1 MKRRVL
7 ALVVAAGVAMAVGGC
22 GSEQAIGETASAAL
36 TPQVQAVRTAAEKG
50 NRDEALTKLAGLR
63 HTVAQLR
70 TTGDMSDQ
78 GAATVLEAAADVER
92 QLALLPGPA
101 PSGGNRAPATT
112 SVGVKDET
120 QRKAEEDARKRAEEA
135 AKKAEEEAKKR
146 AEDARKRAE
155 EGKKD

>member
-7 ALVVAAGVAMAVGGC
+7 ALIVAAGVAVTLGGC
-22 GSEQAIGETASAAL
+22 GSEQGIGETASAAL
-36 TPQVQAVRTAAEKG
+36 TPQVQAVRAAAEKG

-63 HTVAQLR
+63 HTVAQVR

-92 QLALLPGPA
+92 QLALLPGA
-101 PSGGNRAPATT
+101 PSGDNRAPATT
-112 SVGVKDET
+112 SVGGKDET